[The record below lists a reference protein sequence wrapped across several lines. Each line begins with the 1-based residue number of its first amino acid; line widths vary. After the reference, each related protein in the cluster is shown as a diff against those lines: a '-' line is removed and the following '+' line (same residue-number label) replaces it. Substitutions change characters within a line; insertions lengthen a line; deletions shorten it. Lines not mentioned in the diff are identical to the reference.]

1 MNGIKLIAAG
11 SLTLALALAAHCA
24 AAYDYEMNFDAGE
37 PGTWPI
43 IAIIID
49 DIGNQYKEGKRAVSL
64 PGPVAYAVLPHTP
77 YGPTLA
83 RDANSLGKE
92 VMLHQPLQATRNN
105 HLLGHGAITLDHS
118 AEELHETLRGN
129 LGTVPFVVGVNN
141 HMGSLLTRHPGHMRW
156 LMEALKQ
163 DGSLFFVDSVTTG
176 RSIAF
181 GVAEEHGIP
190 SIRRDVFL
198 DSDQDS
204 QAIAVQ
210 FERLK
215 QHARRNRFAVG
226 IGHPFPETLQVLEKE
241 LPRLS
246 ALGYRLVSIQRMIEL
261 QSAGSNTTTI
271 KAPRSFHHDP
281 YGLREPTPLPDKE
294 ESP

>member
-1 MNGIKLIAAG
+1 MVLLSWGAN
-11 SLTLALALAAHCA
+11 
-24 AAYDYEMNFDAGE
+24 AYDYESHFNAGE
-37 PGTWPI
+37 PETWPV

-83 RDANSLGKE
+83 RDANALGKE
-92 VMLHQPLQATRNN
+92 VMLHQPLQAASSN
-105 HLLGHGAITLDHS
+105 HLLGQGAITLEHS
-118 AEELHETLRGN
+118 AEELKAALRAN
-129 LGTVPFVVGVNN
+129 LDTVPFVVGVNN

-156 LMEALKQ
+156 LMEAIKD

-176 RSIAF
+176 SSVAL
-181 GVAEEHGIP
+181 GVAEEHDIP
-190 SIRRDVFL
+190 SVRRDVFL
-198 DSDQDS
+198 DSQ
-204 QAIAVQ
+204 QNRNAIANQ

-215 QHARRNRFAVG
+215 QHARKNRYAVG

-246 ALGYRLVSIQRMIEL
+246 DLGYHLVSIQRMIEL
-261 QSAGSNTTTI
+261 QSGDTGSDTDNATV
-271 KAPRSFHHDP
+271 PMPHDP
-281 YGLREPTPLPDKE
+281 YGMRKPSQLRDNE

>member
-1 MNGIKLIAAG
+1 MIVVGLLVLSAKW
-11 SLTLALALAAHCA
+11 A
-24 AAYDYEMNFDAGE
+24 AAYDYEQYFNASE

-49 DIGNQYKEGKRAVSL
+49 DIGNQYKEGIRAVEL

-83 RDANSLGKE
+83 RDANALGKE
-92 VMLHQPLQATRNN
+92 VMLHQPLQATSSN
-105 HLLGHGAITLDHS
+105 HLLGTGAITLDHS
-118 AEELHETLRGN
+118 ADELHETLRGN
-129 LGTVPFVVGVNN
+129 LSTVPFVVGVNN

-156 LMEALKQ
+156 LMQAIRQ

-176 RSIAF
+176 DSVAL
-181 GVAEEHGIP
+181 GVAEEYGIP

-198 DSDQDS
+198 DSEQDEE
-204 QAIAVQ
+204 AIAIQ

-215 QHARRNRFAVG
+215 QHARNNQFAVG
-226 IGHPFPETLQVLEKE
+226 IGHPFPETLQMLEKE

-246 ALGYRLVSIQRMIEL
+246 GLGYHLVSIQRMIEL
-261 QSAGSNTTTI
+261 QTGETLATKNDASAADPHN
-271 KAPRSFHHDP
+271 P
-281 YGLREPTPLPDKE
+281 YGLREPSQLRNNE

>member
-1 MNGIKLIAAG
+1 MVACL
-11 SLTLALALAAHCA
+11 LAVFVRCA
-24 AAYDYEMNFDAGE
+24 AAYDYEQYFDASDS
-37 PGTWPI
+37 GTWPI

-49 DIGNQYKEGKRAVSL
+49 DIGNQYEEGKRAVSL
-64 PGPVAYAVLPHTP
+64 PGPIAYAVLPYTP
-77 YGPTLA
+77 FGPTLA
-83 RDANSLGKE
+83 RDANAQGKE
-92 VMLHQPLQATRNN
+92 VMLHQPLEATSSN
-105 HLLGHGAITLDHS
+105 HLLGRGAITLDHS
-118 AEELHETLRGN
+118 AFELQETLRGN
-129 LGTVPFVVGVNN
+129 LDTIPFVVGVNN

-176 RSIAF
+176 RSVAF
-181 GVAEEHGIP
+181 GMAEEQGVP

-198 DSDQDS
+198 DSEQDS
-204 QAIAVQ
+204 QAIAIQ

-215 QHARRNRFAVG
+215 QHARNNRFAVG

-241 LPRLS
+241 LPRLA

-261 QSAGSNTTTI
+261 QSAGSKPQTI
-271 KAPRSFHHDP
+271 NVPRSYHHDP
-281 YGLREPTPLPDKE
+281 YGLQESTPLPDEE